1 MQKEEG
7 ARFIESSEMFHYLDI
22 IRLLEVVL
30 TLPTLVNATATGV
43 TSRAKRVKN
52 CIVEAVV

>member
-1 MQKEEG
+1 
-7 ARFIESSEMFHYLDI
+7 MFHYLDI
-22 IRLLEVVL
+22 IRLLEVDL